1 MPFYSIGIPK
11 QPSLSISAMEWNGFF
26 ATLPIA
32 VQKKLFAIS
41 DMASL
46 QVCINYIQTESN
58 VLQIFKTALTIAKS
72 QLDFILK

>member
-11 QPSLSISAMEWNGFF
+11 KLSLSISAIEWNGFF

-41 DMASL
+41 DMDSL
-46 QVCINYIQTESN
+46 QDCIKYIQTESN
-58 VLQIFKTALTIAKS
+58 FLQIFKTALAIAKS
-72 QLDFILK
+72 QLDFIFK